1 MEDYTDN
8 KITNRNAID
17 DLQNLLE
24 DMATESLLVE
34 LFNAK
39 KAEVFEGIVFEGQ
52 RRYYVEDLTERDYT
66 LENTTP
72 YQMDIL
78 GHVIEEH
85 SWVNLVRRVT
95 ELLLSIFPDFR
106 EKIIDFQCPWS
117 KAKMITTEPRTNYRP
132 IENGLFVNCNHTALH
147 SCWMIQ
153 DLLDFFGI
161 NKSEVSFLIHRPSG
175 AEPQHVKEYI
185 ENRFKRNYALFI
197 QRKTNK
203 GEEYSDKVIRLTEK
217 YLNSKLRKISKSYT
231 NLFLFDD
238 NTTLSSYVKKIREMI
253 AVDIKL
259 DEKARKVLNK
269 YLDYLVE
276 FYKEKH

>member
-8 KITNRNAID
+8 KITNGNTID
-17 DLQNLLE
+17 DLQKLLE

-52 RRYYVEDLTERDYT
+52 RRYYVEDLSQRDYT
-66 LENTTP
+66 LESTTP
-72 YQMDIL
+72 YQIDIL
-78 GHVIEEH
+78 GHVIDEH
-85 SWVNLVRRVT
+85 TWVHLIRKIT

-106 EKIIDFQCPWS
+106 DKIVDFQCPWS
-117 KAKMITTEPRTNYRP
+117 KAKMITNEPRTNYRP
-132 IENGLFVNCNHTALH
+132 IAGELYVNCNHTALH

-153 DLLDFFGI
+153 DLLDFFGVD
-161 NKSEVSFLIHRPSG
+161 KSTVSFLIHRPSG
-175 AEPQHVKEYI
+175 AEPKHVKEYI

-217 YLNSKLRKISKSYT
+217 YLNSKLRKVSKSYT
-231 NLFLFDD
+231 SLFLFDD
-238 NTTLSSYVKKIREMI
+238 NATLSNYVKKIREMI
-253 AVDIKL
+253 TVDVKL
-259 DEKARKVLNK
+259 DEKNKRVLNK

>member
-8 KITNRNAID
+8 KIINGNTSD

-52 RRYYVEDLTERDYT
+52 RRYYVEDLSQRDYT
-66 LENTTP
+66 LESTTP
-72 YQMDIL
+72 YQIDIL
-78 GHVIEEH
+78 GHVIDEH
-85 SWVNLVRRVT
+85 TWVHLIRKIT

-106 EKIIDFQCPWS
+106 DKIVDFQCPWS
-117 KAKMITTEPRTNYRP
+117 KAKMITNEPRTNYRP
-132 IENGLFVNCNHTALH
+132 IADDLYVNCNHTALH
-147 SCWMIQ
+147 SCWVIQ
-153 DLLDFFGI
+153 DLLDFFGVD
-161 NKSEVSFLIHRPSG
+161 KSTVSFLIHRPSG
-175 AEPQHVKEYI
+175 AEPKHVKEYI

-217 YLNSKLRKISKSYT
+217 YLNSKLRKVSKSYT

-238 NTTLSSYVKKIREMI
+238 NATLSNYVKKIREMI
-253 AVDIKL
+253 TVDVKL
-259 DEKARKVLNK
+259 DEKNKRVLNK